1 MLRIIILLT
10 TQRYH
15 NKTLAPDDQKYCDY
29 ESKKCFDADTESS
42 INDPKNPSKNGVV
55 VAVVI
60 GILAIVIIVVAVLCL
75 RNKIKKGKPAQAD
88 VTYVPGSS
96 VTIENEINENR
107 NGSQNT
113 SEGLP
118 DVSAYENETMET
130 YGH

>member
-1 MLRIIILLT
+1 MQSQSSLKCSELLGC
-10 TQRYH
+10 QWCFRYQ

-60 GILAIVIIVVAVLCL
+60 GILAILIIVVVVLCL
-75 RNKIKKGKPAQAD
+75 RNKIKKLCSNPVQTD

-96 VTIENEINENR
+96 VTIGKEINKHR
-107 NGSQNT
+107 S
-113 SEGLP
+113 
-118 DVSAYENETMET
+118 
-130 YGH
+130 